1 MKQIIFVRKYFFNVR
16 FSFWFVFYFIKNFC
30 YFVYISIFSATISI
44 LFCSSSTSKK
54 IWIVNF
60 CLLFNLSSNLKSWLN
75 ILHFYIPN
83 FSCNIRSQVYNMG
96 LISSIFVKI
105 IFLTYFHFLFHFHF
119 YFSFVVGRNCRGNA
133 RVYFGA
139 NFLQC
144 IKFNHTRTFLER
156 YSF

>member
-1 MKQIIFVRKYFFNVR
+1 MSGFLSGLFFISSKISAILSIFLSSLQQYQ
-16 FSFWFVFYFIKNFC
+16 FYF
-30 YFVYISIFSATISI
+30 VLARR
-44 LFCSSSTSKK
+44 LKK
-54 IWIVNF
+54 FDCQF